1 MQQLQRKYIKQG
13 KEIRKNQTA
22 AENFD
27 IYTCLIF
34 GRYYHQRF
42 FFFLEGRLG
51 SRLQPFVRYF
61 QMLSIVLSLK

>member
-42 FFFLEGRLG
+42 LFFFWKEDWAPG
-51 SRLQPFVRYF
+51 SNHL
-61 QMLSIVLSLK
+61 